1 MKQITNLKFAA
12 VIAVLGVLSV
22 CVSGCISQSGYEF
35 VGGVSHP
42 KEINNLLKNGTVVLY
57 FWKNNCPECDKMKPT
72 LANLEGQYNGTN
84 VTILKINIEQNAKNK
99 DIGKNYGVTA
109 TPTII
114 VIRGDGAIAKF
125 VGTTEENTLKSA
137 IEDARKWR

>member
-1 MKQITNLKFAA
+1 VKQISNSKIAA

-22 CVSGCISQSGYEF
+22 CISGCISQSGYEF

-42 KEINNLLKNGTVVLY
+42 KEINDLLKNGTVVLF
-57 FWKNNCPECDKMKPT
+57 FWKNNCPDCDKMKPT
-72 LANLEGQYNGTN
+72 LTNLEGQYKGTN
-84 VTILKINIEQNAKNK
+84 VTIIRINIEQNAKNK

-109 TPTII
+109 TPTTI

-125 VGTTEENTLKSA
+125 VGPTEENTLKSA
-137 IEDARKWR
+137 IEDARK

>member
-1 MKQITNLKFAA
+1 VKQISNSKIAA

-22 CVSGCISQSGYEF
+22 CISGCISQSGYEF

-42 KEINNLLKNGTVVLY
+42 KEINDLLKNGTVVLY

-72 LANLEGQYNGTN
+72 VANLESQYNGTN
-84 VTILKINIEQNAKNK
+84 VTIRRINIEQNATNK
-99 DIGKNYGVTA
+99 DIGKNYGVTG
-109 TPTII
+109 TPTTI

-125 VGTTEENTLKSA
+125 VGTTEGNTLKSA